1 MAQPGHVM
9 VTPGSI
15 GRWRQALTVYGGR
28 RQIVIFLM
36 GFSSGLPLLLSF
48 STLSYWLAK
57 ENVALTLIGGLI
69 AVSTPYCLKFL
80 WAPVLDQVRLPLMT
94 RTFGFRRGWALTIQV
109 FLMASILAL
118 GAGDPDESL
127 AYLAGMAFVVAFFSA
142 SQDIVIDAYRIEIL
156 EEHEQGAGAAMTQAG
171 YRFGMLASGAGAIA
185 LTDVVSWFWVYAI
198 MASLVSV
205 GMFAVLIAPEPLS
218 TGERAGFVSA
228 AGEAG
233 RMAERLRQAV
243 VEPFTEFIQRRGALV
258 ILVFVLLFKYGDAVA
273 GAMLNPFYHQI
284 GFTGVEIASITKVFG
299 VGATLAGVFSG
310 GLLVARYGILPSLLI
325 GGILQAVANLVF
337 AYLAATGRDL
347 GVLTVAVAA
356 DNFTGGLGSA
366 AFVAYL
372 SALCNVAF
380 TGTQYALLSSLM
392 ACGRTL
398 LAASS
403 GWAAEQLGWVGF
415 FIATTG
421 LAVPGLLLLMWIWRL
436 YPAGVLAPRPPVQ

>member
-1 MAQPGHVM
+1 M
-9 VTPGSI
+9 VSLESFD
-15 GRWRQALTVYGGR
+15 RWRQALTVYGNR
-28 RQIVIFLM
+28 RQLVIFLM

-48 STLSYWLAK
+48 STLSYWLVK
-57 ENVALTLIGGLI
+57 EDVALSVIGGLI
-69 AVSTPYCLKFL
+69 TVSTPYCFKFL
-80 WAPVLDQVRLPLMT
+80 WAPVIDQVRLPVMT
-94 RTFGFRRGWALTIQV
+94 RIFGRRRGWALTIQV
-109 FLMASILAL
+109 LLMASIFAL
-118 GAGDPDESL
+118 GAGDPEESL

-171 YRFGMLASGAGAIA
+171 YRIGMLASGAGALA
-185 LTDVVSWFWVYAI
+185 LSDFTSWFWVYTI
-198 MASLVSV
+198 MAGLVAV
-205 GMFAVLIAPEPLS
+205 GMFAVLIAPEPRDYREPAAS
-218 TGERAGFVSA
+218 TPDIDKATRIAD
-228 AGEAG
+228 
-233 RMAERLRQAV
+233 RLRGAV
-243 VEPFTEFIQRRGALV
+243 VEPFMEFMGRRGALV
-258 ILVFVLLFKYGDAVA
+258 ILLFVMLFKYGDAVA

-284 GFTGVEIASITKVFG
+284 GFTGVEIAGVTKVFG
-299 VGATLAGVFSG
+299 VMATLAGVLVG
-310 GLLVARYGILPSLLI
+310 GMLVSRFGILPALLA
-325 GGILQAVANLVF
+325 GGVLQAVTNLIF

-347 GVLTVAVAA
+347 ALLAVAVGA

-403 GWAAEQLGWVGF
+403 GWVAQELGWVGF

-436 YPAGVLAPRPPVQ
+436 YPAGVSAPRPSALKMP

>member
-1 MAQPGHVM
+1 M
-9 VTPGSI
+9 VSLESFD
-15 GRWRQALTVYGGR
+15 RWRQALTVYGNR
-28 RQIVIFLM
+28 RQLVIFLM

-48 STLSYWLAK
+48 STLSYWLVK
-57 ENVALTLIGGLI
+57 ENVALSVIGGLI
-69 AVSTPYCLKFL
+69 TVSTPYCFKFL
-80 WAPVLDQVRLPLMT
+80 WAPVIDQVRLPVMT
-94 RTFGFRRGWALTIQV
+94 RIFGRRRGWALTIQV
-109 FLMASILAL
+109 LLMASIFAL
-118 GAGDPDESL
+118 GAGDPEEGL

-171 YRFGMLASGAGAIA
+171 YRIGMLASGAGALA
-185 LTDVVSWFWVYAI
+185 LSDFISWFWVYTI
-198 MASLVSV
+198 MAGLVAI
-205 GMFAVLIAPEPLS
+205 GMFAVLIAPEPRDYRELAVS
-218 TGERAGFVSA
+218 TPDTGKAT
-228 AGEAG
+228 
-233 RMAERLRQAV
+233 RMADRLRDAV
-243 VEPFTEFIQRRGALV
+243 VEPFMEFIRRRGALV
-258 ILVFVLLFKYGDAVA
+258 ILLFVMLFKYGDAVA

-284 GFTGVEIASITKVFG
+284 GFTGVEIASVTKVFG
-299 VGATLAGVFSG
+299 VMATLAGVFVG
-310 GLLVARYGILPSLLI
+310 GMLVARFGILPALLV
-325 GGILQAVANLVF
+325 GGVLQAVANLIF

-347 GVLTVAVAA
+347 ALLAVAVGA

-403 GWAAEQLGWVGF
+403 GWVAQELGWVGF

-436 YPAGVLAPRPPVQ
+436 YPAGVSAPHTTLR